1 MNKIY
6 YTLTD
11 EAPALAT
18 FSFLPMVKA
27 ITKSTGIEF
36 LVKDISLSAR
46 ILAAFNHRLPE
57 SQVVEDALSALGA
70 LAKEPDTTIIKLPN
84 ISASIPQ
91 LKAAIKELQE
101 KGFNLPDYPDTVNS
115 EDEKEIKALYDKVKG
130 SAG

>member
-1 MNKIY
+1 
-6 YTLTD
+6 
-11 EAPALAT
+11 
-18 FSFLPMVKA
+18 MVKA

-57 SQVVEDALSALGA
+57 SQRVEDSLSTLGA
-70 LAKEPDTTIIKLPN
+70 LAKESDTTIIKLPN

-101 KGFNLPDYPDTVNS
+101 KGFNLPDYPDTINS
-115 EDEKEIKALYDKVKG
+115 KDEKEIKTLYDKFKVVRLTLF
-130 SAG
+130 